1 MRLKTKDSLFQMR
14 FISLPRGASVF
25 KGVKET
31 AAIPSLE
38 APAHNTSNE
47 HFVKKN
53 PHGTKFTIYSKALI
67 LPIPLL
73 PVSRTVNLEKVI
85 LKQTDIK
92 N

>member
-47 HFVKKN
+47 HFVKKILTELN
-53 PHGTKFTIYSKALI
+53 LLSIVKFLFCLSYFCQFPEQLT
-67 LPIPLL
+67 
-73 PVSRTVNLEKVI
+73 
-85 LKQTDIK
+85 
-92 N
+92 